1 VSDYTW
7 ASVYWM
13 YSLMA
18 LFAVG
23 ALFFLWRAI
32 RSGAVSGDEAPKYRM
47 LEDEPPAGAP
57 GEIETGLRQSQGAW
71 GGGAPPEQGR
81 QTKPSAYLGLPS
93 QSVAPRERG
102 RSFDFLPWR
111 QS

>member
-18 LFAVG
+18 LFAAG
-23 ALFFLWRAI
+23 AVFFLWRAI

-47 LEDEPPAGAP
+47 LEDDE
-57 GEIETGLRQSQGAW
+57 L
-71 GGGAPPEQGR
+71 
-81 QTKPSAYLGLPS
+81 
-93 QSVAPRERG
+93 ER
-102 RSFDFLPWR
+102 RIS
-111 QS
+111 